1 MASMIEG
8 QDDRPSKKAKSQFKC
23 DLCPKNLN
31 NLKSYLKHVRSHPKE
46 AIKSVWQQCLI
57 CQEFFPTDFDRQS
70 HGMKDHSSI
79 LKTIQCAICNGHF
92 GSNKEF
98 FQHCRHCHSSWVQED
113 WFKCRHC
120 DEFRPSRISMNVHV
134 KSSHKAPSEEELPP
148 LILERKFQQIMCK
161 FCPLIF
167 NNSEEFKIHLNSD
180 HETTGDNHTS
190 NKNISVRDSKP
201 IVQAVQKSNKNG
213 AVECEFCLEM
223 QEFHDRN
230 SYLTHVAMTH
240 PLDMVRDIYFLQ
252 KKNNI
257 CTKFS
262 SNSLFFIYFL
272 ATILEAMQRLCFILP
287 SILASSWLQTFGIQ

>member
-1 MASMIEG
+1 MASIDVEG
-8 QDDRPSKKAKSQFKC
+8 QDRPSKKAKSQFKC

-70 HGMKDHSSI
+70 HGMKDHSVI
-79 LKTIQCAICNGHF
+79 LKSIQCAICNGHF

-134 KSSHKAPSEEELPP
+134 KSSHKTSEPEEPP

-167 NNSEEFKIHLNSD
+167 NTSEEFKIHLNSD
-180 HETTGDNHTS
+180 HKTGDSTS
-190 NKNISVRDSKP
+190 SSVRGGDSKP
-201 IVQAVQKSNKNG
+201 RVQPVQKSNKNG
-213 AVECEFCLEM
+213 AVECEFCLAM

-240 PLDMVRDIYFLQ
+240 PLDMVRDIIFFYKKMFIQNSYQFL
-252 KKNNI
+252 
-257 CTKFS
+257 
-262 SNSLFFIYFL
+262 FIF
-272 ATILEAMQRLCFILP
+272 
-287 SILASSWLQTFGIQ
+287 